1 MPPYRLMFQPH
12 WTKLVVESET
22 KRCNSVQ
29 SAEAFDFKGVSGFF
43 LFRQGVHGG
52 GCSGGVHGFLNTGCS
67 GCSGGCSRS
76 GVFNREYYS
85 MELSSNTAFILRK
98 YLFSRG
104 FRYIKND
111 PKLPGKP
118 DVVLPKYKCVV
129 FVNGCFWHQHGCKF
143 TSRPKTRSEFWN
155 NKFDNNV
162 ARDVKT
168 LQQLSNEG
176 FRVAVVWEC
185 SLKNSPDRATERLV
199 QFILGN
205 EEFLEI

>member
-1 MPPYRLMFQPH
+1 MRAVHSEDTKPEVVVRRALFRAGLRYRLH
-12 WTKLVVESET
+12 
-22 KRCNSVQ
+22 RR
-29 SAEAFDFKGVSGFF
+29 D
-43 LFRQGVHGG
+43 
-52 GCSGGVHGFLNTGCS
+52 
-67 GCSGGCSRS
+67 
-76 GVFNREYYS
+76 
-85 MELSSNTAFILRK
+85 
-98 YLFSRG
+98 
-104 FRYIKND
+104 
-111 PKLPGKP
+111 LPGTP
-118 DVVLPKYKCVV
+118 DIYVLRYNAVI

-185 SLKNSPDRATERLV
+185 SLKNSSDRATERLV

>member
-1 MPPYRLMFQPH
+1 MDRSQMMRAVHSEDTKPEVVVRRALFRAGLRYRLH
-12 WTKLVVESET
+12 
-22 KRCNSVQ
+22 RR
-29 SAEAFDFKGVSGFF
+29 D
-43 LFRQGVHGG
+43 
-52 GCSGGVHGFLNTGCS
+52 
-67 GCSGGCSRS
+67 
-76 GVFNREYYS
+76 
-85 MELSSNTAFILRK
+85 
-98 YLFSRG
+98 
-104 FRYIKND
+104 
-111 PKLPGKP
+111 LPGTP
-118 DVVLPKYKCVV
+118 DIYVLKYNVVI

-185 SLKNSPDRATERLV
+185 SLKKSPDRATERLV

>member
-1 MPPYRLMFQPH
+1 MDKL
-12 WTKLVVESET
+12 TKEQRHRCMSAIKGRNTKPEILV
-22 KRCNSVQ
+22 
-29 SAEAFDFKGVSGFF
+29 
-43 LFRQGVHGG
+43 
-52 GCSGGVHGFLNTGCS
+52 
-67 GCSGGCSRS
+67 
-76 GVFNREYYS
+76 
-85 MELSSNTAFILRK
+85 RK
-98 YLFSRG
+98 FLFSRG
-104 FRYIKND
+104 FRYRLNH
-111 PKLPGKP
+111 PRLPGHP
-118 DVVLPKYKCVV
+118 DLVLRKYRTVI

>member
-1 MPPYRLMFQPH
+1 MRVELRKKKPMDRSQMMRAVHSEDTKPEVVVRRALFRAGLRYRLH
-12 WTKLVVESET
+12 
-22 KRCNSVQ
+22 RR
-29 SAEAFDFKGVSGFF
+29 D
-43 LFRQGVHGG
+43 
-52 GCSGGVHGFLNTGCS
+52 
-67 GCSGGCSRS
+67 
-76 GVFNREYYS
+76 
-85 MELSSNTAFILRK
+85 
-98 YLFSRG
+98 
-104 FRYIKND
+104 
-111 PKLPGKP
+111 LPGTP
-118 DVVLPKYKCVV
+118 DIYVLKYNAVI

>member
-1 MPPYRLMFQPH
+1 MRKKKPMDRSQMMRAVHSEDTKPEVVVRRALFRAGLRYRLH
-12 WTKLVVESET
+12 
-22 KRCNSVQ
+22 RR
-29 SAEAFDFKGVSGFF
+29 D
-43 LFRQGVHGG
+43 
-52 GCSGGVHGFLNTGCS
+52 
-67 GCSGGCSRS
+67 
-76 GVFNREYYS
+76 
-85 MELSSNTAFILRK
+85 
-98 YLFSRG
+98 
-104 FRYIKND
+104 
-111 PKLPGKP
+111 LPGTP
-118 DVVLPKYKCVV
+118 DIYVLKYNAVI

-185 SLKNSPDRATERLV
+185 SLKNSSDRATERLV

>member
-1 MPPYRLMFQPH
+1 MTPEQRHRNMAAIRSVNTKPELLVRRHLWKLGFRYSLNSGRLPGH
-12 WTKLVVESET
+12 PDIV
-22 KRCNSVQ
+22 
-29 SAEAFDFKGVSGFF
+29 
-43 LFRQGVHGG
+43 
-52 GCSGGVHGFLNTGCS
+52 
-67 GCSGGCSRS
+67 
-76 GVFNREYYS
+76 
-85 MELSSNTAFILRK
+85 LRK
-98 YLFSRG
+98 YRTC
-104 FRYIKND
+104 I
-111 PKLPGKP
+111 
-118 DVVLPKYKCVV
+118 

-185 SLKNSPDRATERLV
+185 SLKKFPDRATERLV